1 MAANY
6 ISGITI
12 FRGRTLL
19 RLPVQFAYGTELE
32 TALRL
37 LLETAAAN
45 ADMLKDPAPAAAL
58 HAFTDSGIN
67 LELQTWT
74 ENPQQKLAV
83 QTELNLAIYRSF
95 TSNKIEIPFPQR
107 EIRIVAETK
116 ISPSGLNL
124 S

>member
-1 MAANY
+1 M
-6 ISGITI
+6 
-12 FRGRTLL
+12 RT
-19 RLPVQFAYGTELE
+19 QLE

-37 LLETAAAN
+37 LLQAAAAN
-45 ADMLKDPAPAAAL
+45 ADVLKDPAPAAVL
-58 HAFTDSGIN
+58 HAFADGGIN
-67 LELQTWT
+67 LELQAWT
-74 ENPQQKLAV
+74 ENPQRKLAV

-95 TSNKIEIPFPQR
+95 TSNKIEIPFPQK